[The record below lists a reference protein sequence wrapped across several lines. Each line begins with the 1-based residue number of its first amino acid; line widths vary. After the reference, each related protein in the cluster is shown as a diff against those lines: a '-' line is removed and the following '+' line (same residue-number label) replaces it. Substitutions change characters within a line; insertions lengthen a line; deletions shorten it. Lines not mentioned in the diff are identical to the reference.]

1 MSVMVCGEYTCSK
14 VPSLVVYMACSPG
27 SSNTGAGAVVV
38 ASTTGVFT
46 VLSSC
51 SLNDIKSSVAVIGS
65 ECDTFELVYELVFWA
80 RATTSDE
87 GIGMTYTVV

>member
-1 MSVMVCGEYTCSK
+1 MT
-14 VPSLVVYMACSPG
+14 CSPG
-27 SSNTGAGAVVV
+27 SNNTGAAAAATTTGP
-38 ASTTGVFT
+38 TGVFT

-87 GIGMTYTVV
+87 GIGVTYTVV

>member
-1 MSVMVCGEYTCSK
+1 MRVMVYGEFTCSK

-46 VLSSC
+46 VLSTC

-65 ECDTFELVYELVFWA
+65 DDEAFELVYELVIW
-80 RATTSDE
+80 T
-87 GIGMTYTVV
+87 